1 MIRKT
6 RTLILTVLIVSSFST
21 APFQAVGKDM
31 ANKTPSVPDATA
43 QAMVLRLQEIKELDM
58 STLDKTEKKELRSEV
73 REINKELKKNGGGIY
88 LSVGA
93 LLVVIV
99 LLILLL

>member
-1 MIRKT
+1 MI
-6 RTLILTVLIVSSFST
+6 LAVLAVSLFST
-21 APFQAVGKDM
+21 TPYQAVGKNM
-31 ANKTPSVPDATA
+31 PSKTPPISESNMQVL
-43 QAMVLRLQEIKELDM
+43 VLRLQEIKELDM
-58 STLDKTEKKELRSEV
+58 TELDKTEKRELRAEV

-93 LLVVIV
+93 LLVVII